1 MTDAPK
7 RYDPYPPKVMAELQ
21 RLRLHVQHL
30 MSAQRV
36 WDRLAPEERRRLG
49 GDLVAAY
56 DRYGRTVGI
65 WRELRGVSQP
75 RAIIE
80 AAYQVGLTDEATKN
94 WLLRE
99 IGELDSTTDD
109 TIATAVASGA
119 LVLVERGRAA
129 YWKGDKIG
137 VNWAKHAAL
146 WEFFWLLCAQ
156 AKIGDGVS
164 HTHFETTENRDYPSK
179 TKHRLCKLTGFPH
192 DLGLLINSAGSGRQK
207 LDLPP
212 PQIRLFKIEAVEILR
227 EVTG

>member
-21 RLRLHVQHL
+21 RLRLLVQHL
-30 MSAQRV
+30 MSAQRL
-36 WDRLAPEERRRLG
+36 WDRLTPEERRRLG

-56 DRYGRTVGI
+56 DRYGRTVGM
-65 WRELRGVSQP
+65 WKELRGVSQH

-80 AAYQVGLTDEATKN
+80 AAYQAGLTDEATKN

-99 IGELDSTTDD
+99 IGELDSTTEA
-109 TIATAVASGA
+109 TIETAVASGA
-119 LVLVERGRAA
+119 IVLVERGRVA
-129 YWKGDKIG
+129 YWKGDRIG
-137 VNWAKHAAL
+137 VSWPKHPAL

-156 AKIGDGVS
+156 AKVGDGVS
-164 HTHFETTENRDYPSK
+164 HTHFETVENRDYPSK
-179 TKHRLCKLTGFPH
+179 TKHRLCKLTGFPQ

-212 PQIRLFKIEAVEILR
+212 SQIRLFKIETVEILR